1 VVLEEEANPHPT
13 WLFGGDIFDNGSD
26 GLLINRMAGGS
37 KVEYPILNNLLLIW
51 GEKHLLQ
58 MGFVS
63 GMYNALEVFVE
74 SVVGQF

>member
-1 VVLEEEANPHPT
+1 
-13 WLFGGDIFDNGSD
+13 
-26 GLLINRMAGGS
+26 MAGGS

-58 MGFVS
+58 MGFAS
-63 GMYNALEVFVE
+63 GMCNALEVFVD